1 MQPLMGLDARAFAAV
16 RNYGAVTV
24 RPLAAVDRSAWD
36 RLWKGYLDFYET
48 TLPKAQYDLTF
59 ARYLDPAEP
68 MFAYLA
74 EHEGKAKGLVHIILH
89 RHGWRDGPTCYLQDL
104 YVDGD
109 ARGTGMGRALI
120 EHVYNVMKT
129 PGGGRVYWLTHETNA
144 TARLLYDRIAD
155 KTGFIQYAKTL

>member
-1 MQPLMGLDARAFAAV
+1 MHTHMGLDARAFDQARV
-16 RNYGAVTV
+16 YGTVTV
-24 RPLAAVDRSAWD
+24 RPLTKIDRAEWD

-74 EHEGKAKGLVHIILH
+74 EHEGKPRGLTHIILH

-104 YVDGD
+104 YADPEL
-109 ARGTGMGRALI
+109 RGTGIGRALI
-120 EHVYNVMKT
+120 EHVYHVTKAA
-129 PGGGRVYWLTHETNA
+129 GGGRVYWMTHETNA
-144 TARLLYDRIAD
+144 VGRRLYDRIAD
-155 KTGFIQYAKTL
+155 RTGFIQYAKTL

>member
-1 MQPLMGLDARAFAAV
+1 MHTHMGLDARAFDQSRV
-16 RNYGAVTV
+16 YGTVTV
-24 RPLAAVDRSAWD
+24 RPLTKADRTEWD

-48 TLPKAQYDLTF
+48 TLSKAQYDLTF

-68 MFAYLA
+68 MFAYIA

-109 ARGTGMGRALI
+109 TRGTGMGRALI
-120 EHVYNVMKT
+120 EHVYHVTKAA
-129 PGGGRVYWLTHETNA
+129 GGGRVYWLTHETNA
-144 TARLLYDRIAD
+144 TARKLYDRIAD
-155 KTGFIQYAKTL
+155 STGFIQYAKTL